1 MKYRK
6 LLIKYNAYF
15 KKAAFHCCE
24 NIKKLYFHCSENIS
38 CISRVNLDVLCF
50 LL

>member
-15 KKAAFHCCE
+15 KKAVFHSHE
-24 NIKKLYFHCSENIS
+24 NIKS
-38 CISRVNLDVLCF
+38 CIAQL
-50 LL
+50 